1 MYCMFVVI
9 LLCNDIRSC
18 KFYQFGSDGSIF
30 RCTEEEFEKR
40 TVGFKVSWFSDK
52 NNLSAYR
59 HIVQSHN
66 RVKWASVFLADSR
79 VCLNADMLFLSFW
92 RPEVRSETKFKHF
105 ILPFLS
111 HVGGTRSRACVVLFA
126 PSWNLTCL
134 TPCVCMCVSNF
145 SPLKDATCGPKDEP
159 WLAMWVCL
167 DSVFR
172 AAYRHLFSAGLS
184 PPCGVSDVRR
194 EWGDGGGVGEAVWKA
209 VSFGARPATRTSA
222 YQWVGLRRHG
232 SSRRRHSFGRPD
244 PPSLHGPISKSCS

>member
-18 KFYQFGSDGSIF
+18 KFYQFASDGSIF

-66 RVKWASVFLADSR
+66 RVKWASVFWADSR

-105 ILPFLS
+105 YFACSVTCGRDALEGPCRLIRTELKLDVFDAL
-111 HVGGTRSRACVVLFA
+111 HVHARV
-126 PSWNLTCL
+126 
-134 TPCVCMCVSNF
+134 CVCV
-145 SPLKDATCGPKDEP
+145 K
-159 WLAMWVCL
+159 
-167 DSVFR
+167 
-172 AAYRHLFSAGLS
+172 LF
-184 PPCGVSDVRR
+184 
-194 EWGDGGGVGEAVWKA
+194 
-209 VSFGARPATRTSA
+209 PAE
-222 YQWVGLRRHG
+222 
-232 SSRRRHSFGRPD
+232 
-244 PPSLHGPISKSCS
+244 SCYLQA